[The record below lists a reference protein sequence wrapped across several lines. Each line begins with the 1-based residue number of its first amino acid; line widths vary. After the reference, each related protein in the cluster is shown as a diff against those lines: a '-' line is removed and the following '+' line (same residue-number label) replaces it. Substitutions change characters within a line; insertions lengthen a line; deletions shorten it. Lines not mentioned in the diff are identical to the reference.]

1 MSRLYGLILV
11 TYLVFAASWAKAQD
25 TVSIRSVLLDSLVVK
40 GNRYS
45 SSVKEMSDGSLVWKM
60 NTMEDLPKVLGNSD
74 PIRYTQMLPGIGTNA
89 EYQSGIYVQG
99 CDNSHNN
106 VSINGVPIYNVN
118 HLLGFFSIFNASHYS
133 TLSIRKNLSDPSSAN
148 RLGGALDMQT
158 SDDIPNKVNG
168 EIAVGLISS
177 QGTVRMPVD
186 DKTVLTLSARG
197 AYVNMLYGNWLKVN
211 NTQIRYSFSDC
222 NATITRHC
230 GERNIITAD
239 FYIGN
244 DNGGFGEASYLS
256 DVKAIW
262 GNVMGALH
270 WLCKGKGYDVRQSLY
285 ATYYHNSFQL
295 SMQNLSYKL
304 PSSIFDIGYK
314 GQVSAGRWNIGIDA
328 IWHDIQPQYLD
339 ADNTFNV
346 ASVRKVRQQSVESSA
361 YIEHIL
367 PLRTDLAMKSGIR
380 ASVYSTGGS
389 VFGSADPSLSM
400 TYDNRTVM
408 LSAICYLR
416 HQYLFQTGFSSSGLP
431 TEFWMS
437 CSSRHHPQ
445 YAYGASI
452 AASAY
457 LLRRMYRV
465 SAEIFYKRLSHQVEY
480 NGNILDLVNT
490 EYILDNSLIH
500 GDGTNCG
507 FSVMLNK
514 CSGNLKGWI
523 AYSYT
528 NSERRFSEFA
538 DNRRYPSSHERPH
551 EITSLVTYNVS
562 GHWSFGGNVVFASGT
577 PFTAPLSIEFIN
589 GNIVSQYG
597 PFNGN
602 RLKPYFRVDASANYK
617 WKTHSGREHGINI
630 SLYNVTCRENALFYR
645 VKTKED
651 LSFAYRPL
659 SFIMPILPSI
669 SYFCKF

>member
-1 MSRLYGLILV
+1 MF
-11 TYLVFAASWAKAQD
+11 TAFWAKAQE
-25 TVSIRSVLLDSLVVK
+25 TVDIRSVVLDSLVVK

-45 SSVKEMSDGSLVWKM
+45 SPVRELSDGSLVWKM
-60 NTMEDLPKVLGNSD
+60 NTMEDLPKILGNSD
-74 PIRYTQMLPGIGTNA
+74 PIHYTQMLPGIGTNA

-99 CDNSHNN
+99 CDNSHNS

-133 TLSIRKNLSDPSSAN
+133 SLCVRKNLSDPSSAN
-148 RLGGALDMQT
+148 RLGGGLDMQT
-158 SDDIPNKVNG
+158 SDAIPENVNG

-177 QGTVRMPVD
+177 QGTVRVPVD
-186 DKTVLTLSARG
+186 GKTALTVSARG
-197 AYVNMLYGNWLKVN
+197 AYINMLYGNWLKVDK
-211 NTQIRYSFSDC
+211 TQTRYSFSDY
-222 NATITRHC
+222 NATITCHL
-230 GERNIITAD
+230 GDRNTITAD
-239 FYIGN
+239 FYTGN
-244 DNGGFGEASYLS
+244 DNGGFGEANYLS
-256 DVKAIW
+256 DTKAKW

-270 WLCKGKGYDVRQSLY
+270 WLYKGKEYDVRQSLY
-285 ATYYHNSFQL
+285 ATYYHNSFHL
-295 SMQNLSYKL
+295 SMQELSYIL
-304 PSSIFDIGYK
+304 PSSIVDVGYK
-314 GQVSAGRWNIGIDA
+314 GQVSAGRWNTGIDA
-328 IWHDIQPQYLD
+328 VWHDIRPQYLD

-346 ASVRKVRQQSVESSA
+346 ASVRKVRQQSVESSV
-361 YIEHIL
+361 YIEYIL
-367 PLRTDLAMKSGIR
+367 PLRTDLAMKSGVR
-380 ASVYSTGGS
+380 ATVYSTDGS

-408 LSAICYLR
+408 FSATCYLR

-437 CSSRHHPQ
+437 CSSRHRPQ
-445 YAYGASI
+445 YAYGTSV

-457 LLRRMYRV
+457 FLKRMYRV

-480 NGNILDLVNT
+480 KGNILDLVNT
-490 EYILDNSLIH
+490 EYSLDNSLIH

-514 CSGNLKGWI
+514 CSGNLRGWI

-528 NSERRFSEFA
+528 NSKRRFSEFA
-538 DNRRYPSSHERPH
+538 DKRKYPSSHERPH
-551 EITSLVTYNVS
+551 EFNSVVTYDMS
-562 GHWSFGGNVVFASGT
+562 GHWCFGGNAVFASGT
-577 PFTAPLSIEFIN
+577 PFTAPRSIEFIN

-597 PFNGN
+597 SFNGN
-602 RLKPYFRVDASANYK
+602 RLKTYFRVDVSANYK
-617 WKTHSGREHGINI
+617 WKTRRGRENGINI
-630 SLYNVTCRENALFYR
+630 SLYNVTCRQNDLFYR
-645 VKTKED
+645 VKTSED